1 METQLHSMSD
11 YLDLNVIANTHFNDI
26 TAAVENPYEL
36 ADDSGDK
43 EIPQSDSRA
52 YDSVANDVHDSES
65 VDMLYEPD
73 DKTYFSM

>member
-11 YLDLNVIANTHFNDI
+11 YLDLNVIANTQFTDV

-36 ADDSGDK
+36 ADDSGDR
-43 EIPQSDSRA
+43 EVPQSDSRA
-52 YDSVANDVHDSES
+52 YDSVADDVLDSES

-73 DKTYFSM
+73 DKTYFGM